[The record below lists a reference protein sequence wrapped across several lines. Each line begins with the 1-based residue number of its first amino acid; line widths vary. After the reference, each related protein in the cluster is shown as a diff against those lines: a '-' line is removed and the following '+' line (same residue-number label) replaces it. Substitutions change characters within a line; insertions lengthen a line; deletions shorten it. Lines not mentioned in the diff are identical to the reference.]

1 MTPYLSGRVLLG
13 AVLLHQIG
21 ANVRDGGRRRGR
33 FDVVDPHEDNEAQ
46 DQQRQ
51 QHTEQDRRN
60 AVQGAAGEH
69 WKQELQC
76 QCLLSFC
83 VQLCTK
89 SQ

>member
-1 MTPYLSGRVLLG
+1 M
-13 AVLLHQIG
+13 LLHQIA

-51 QHTEQDRRN
+51 QDSEQNRRN

-69 WKQELQC
+69 WKVELQELQ
-76 QCLLSFC
+76 LLVPVCAIILRSIMY
-83 VQLCTK
+83 
-89 SQ
+89 